1 MILMKKK
8 ELAEFLEVD
17 ARTITRWVNKG
28 CPRKGHSYNLK
39 EVLKWRGVIGGGE
52 IGAENLE
59 NLSLQEQKLKYEIDL
74 KKAQSELHD
83 LKLKIE
89 KEDYLPK
96 EEVIKN
102 LNDGFISFK
111 RSCLNLENKI
121 VMELGYLM
129 TDDDMRRDVKSKI
142 HNLVITALNNI
153 SKGNFD
159 G

>member
-59 NLSLQEQKLKYEIDL
+59 NLSLQEQKLK
-74 KKAQSELHD
+74 HD

-102 LNDGFISFK
+102 LNDGFIAFK

>member
-17 ARTITRWVNKG
+17 LRTITRWVNKG
-28 CPRKGHSYNLK
+28 CPRDGHNYNLK
-39 EVLKWRGVIGGGE
+39 EVLKWRGI
-52 IGAENLE
+52 IGAADVNNADLE
-59 NLSLQEQKLKYEIDL
+59 NLSLPEQKLKYEIDL

-89 KEDYLPK
+89 KEEYLLK
-96 EEVIKN
+96 DEVIRN
-102 LNDGFISFK
+102 LNDGFIAFK
-111 RSCLNLENKI
+111 RACLNLENKI

-129 TDDDMRRDVKSKI
+129 TDNDMKRNIKSKI
-142 HNLVITALNNI
+142 HNLVVTSLNNI

-159 G
+159 D

>member
-1 MILMKKK
+1 MILMGKK

-17 ARTITRWVNKG
+17 PRTITRWVNKG
-28 CPRKGHSYNLK
+28 CPRDGHSYNLK
-39 EVLKWRGVIGGGE
+39 EVLKWRGVIGTSDVNN
-52 IGAENLE
+52 ADLE

-89 KEDYLPK
+89 KEEYLPK
-96 EEVIKN
+96 EEVLKN
-102 LNDGFISFK
+102 LTDGFIAFK

-129 TDDDMRRDVKSKI
+129 TDDDMKRDVKSKI
-142 HNLVITALNNI
+142 HDLVITALNNI